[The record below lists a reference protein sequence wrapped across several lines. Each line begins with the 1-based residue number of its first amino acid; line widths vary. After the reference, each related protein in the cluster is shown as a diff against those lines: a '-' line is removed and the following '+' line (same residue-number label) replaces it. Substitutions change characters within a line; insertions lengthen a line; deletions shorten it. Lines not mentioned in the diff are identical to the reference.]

1 MALFED
7 TNPRELKELLSQIHS
22 GDSALPDFQRDF
34 VWEPS
39 ATQELIV
46 SIANNYPAGSLLR
59 VRNTHNLFA
68 YREFQGAPALN
79 GYKSTF
85 LVLDGQQRLTSLYQ
99 AFYGVGEHQFFL
111 RLKNLMDG
119 QDFDDSIF
127 HLRATTKRAKRL
139 EQLEVQAPEFIL
151 PLSVLKGGAGR
162 VSRWTMQCIRLLELD
177 NDARVALE
185 DKLANI
191 QETWIQ
197 MIDDYRFPVVT
208 LSDETDAAAICTI
221 FETLNRT
228 GIKLSAFELLTARFW
243 PKKVNLRQLWS
254 DALEK
259 YPSIGGFLVD
269 PYYVL
274 QIISLASRAAPS
286 CKRSDVLNLE
296 TTDIET
302 YWEAAVAALDKTL
315 QILKEDCGVAIYKWL
330 PYYTILIPFAA
341 VLTKRP
347 MPTGPEAAVVRD
359 KLVRWYW
366 CSVFGQAYENA
377 PNSQSAKD
385 LNEIMNWLDGG
396 DAPATINEFRFDPL
410 SLGDTTPRQRAL
422 YRGSICLLL
431 RNGSRDFH
439 SGQPIS
445 GDLIVEIHIDDHH
458 IFPNSYLKKRES
470 QITARLR
477 DSVLNRTLI
486 DRTTNQRISD
496 RAPSDYMAEI
506 RNTLGDEKFSTL
518 LSSHFIPGD
527 PSSPI
532 WSDDFEAFLAQRQDA
547 LWEQVREVTGVSEGS
562 DLMEEEQAA

>member
-22 GDSALPDFQRDF
+22 GDAALPDFQRDF
-34 VWEPS
+34 VWEPG

-68 YREFQGAPALN
+68 HREFQGAPALN

-85 LVLDGQQRLTSLYQ
+85 LILDGQQRLTSLYQ

-111 RLKNLMDG
+111 RLQSLMDG

-139 EQLEVQAPEFIL
+139 EQPEVQAAELIL
-151 PLSVLKGGAGR
+151 PLNVLKGGSGGFGR
-162 VSRWTMQCIRLLELD
+162 WSRDCVRFLDLD

-185 DKLANI
+185 DNFADI
-191 QETWIQ
+191 EETWIQ
-197 MIDDYRFPVVT
+197 AIDDYRFPVVT
-208 LSDETDAAAICTI
+208 LSDETNADAICTI

-228 GIKLSAFELLTARFW
+228 GIKLSVFELLTARFW

-259 YPSIGGFLVD
+259 NPSIGDFWVD

-296 TTDIET
+296 KADIENF
-302 YWEAAVAALDKTL
+302 WDAAVTALDKTL
-315 QILKEDCGVAIYKWL
+315 QILKEDCGVVNYKWL

-359 KLVRWYW
+359 KLTRWYW

-377 PNSQSAKD
+377 PNSQSVKD
-385 LNEIMNWLDGG
+385 LNEIINWLDGG
-396 DAPATINEFRFDPL
+396 DAPATINEFKFDPL
-410 SLGDTTPRQRAL
+410 SLRDTTPRQRAL

-431 RNGSRDFH
+431 RNGSCDFH

-445 GDLIVEIHIDDHH
+445 ENLIVENYIDDHH
-458 IFPNSYLKKRES
+458 IFPDSYLKKQEG

-477 DSVLNRTLI
+477 DCVLNRTLI

-496 RAPSDYMAEI
+496 RAPSDYMAVI
-506 RNTLGDEKFSTL
+506 RSTLGDEKFSTL
-518 LSSHFIPGD
+518 LSSHFIPCD

-532 WSDDFEAFLAQRQDA
+532 WTDDFEAFLAQRQAA
-547 LWEQVREVTGVSEGS
+547 LWEQVKEVTGVSEAS
-562 DLMEEEQAA
+562 DLME